1 MDRDFRHKRAPVG
14 PAVGHFAA
22 KIGAKAQK
30 STQRKFPGLL
40 RAKEIVSTR
49 NRSGFG
55 WRLKNAR
62 FDPRPVLIKNPVID
76 LDADSSSK
84 VCKNSAGDTDKSN
97 VHAARNFDNLGKK
110 RFVRNN
116 LLSDRLAPPLK
127 FFAWP
132 FFAQQEL
139 SCYAARPRACWEDVR
154 FFYVQ
159 SHYKHLSIDLRN

>member
-1 MDRDFRHKRAPVG
+1 MDRDSRHKRASVG

-30 STQRKFPGLL
+30 STPRSLPGLL

-55 WRLKNAR
+55 LRLKNAR
-62 FDPRPVLIKNPVID
+62 FDLRPVLITNPVKD
-76 LDADSSSK
+76 LGADSRSNAR
-84 VCKNSAGDTDKSN
+84 KNLVGNTDESN
-97 VHAARNFDNLGKK
+97 VHAARNFDNFERK

-139 SCYAARPRACWEDVR
+139 SFYAARPHACWEDVR

-159 SHYKHLSIDLRN
+159 SHY